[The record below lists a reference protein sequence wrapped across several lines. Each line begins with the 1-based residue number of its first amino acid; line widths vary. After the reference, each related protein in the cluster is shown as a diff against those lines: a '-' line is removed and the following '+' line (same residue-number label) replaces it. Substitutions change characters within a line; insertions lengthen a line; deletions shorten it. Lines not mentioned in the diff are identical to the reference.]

1 MTELKQ
7 SESKSL
13 WKSRKPLRHARSQ
26 LELQKSSEDCI
37 DWLHNLEI
45 AWKLEK
51 NDSTFLKSDDEY
63 YNNPNNHSRSPI
75 RRHHQRKLNIDKIIE
90 NLNVGLPL
98 RRTTE
103 IQTQLEQ
110 LASLIFPTC
119 NLQQKARLKFIVYDQ
134 YVFSA
139 DILETKFKQ
148 PISIDELLKIPQT
161 DWLSH
166 HIDILLLNHKKKLK
180 KTAEEL
186 SYPLIKAWTPFET
199 SETLLREDKPLR
211 WLLRLWINKCWEP
224 VEIESAIDG
233 LQRIAMLPRRLR
245 LILIYQTKQ
254 FIDNGLESE
263 DMRGVCLVTFIY
275 FSIFIPMIQSSE
287 HRRTLYAEFKNL
299 DISCPD
305 YITARK
311 QIGGK

>member
-7 SESKSL
+7 SDSDSL
-13 WKSRKPLRHARSQ
+13 WKSKKPLRHARSQ

-37 DWLHNLEI
+37 DWLDNLEI

-63 YNNPNNHSRSPI
+63 YNNSNHHSRSPI

-134 YVFSA
+134 YVFSV
-139 DILETKFKQ
+139 DILETKLKQ
-148 PISIDELLKIPQT
+148 SITIDE
-161 DWLSH
+161 
-166 HIDILLLNHKKKLK
+166 LK

-224 VEIESAIDG
+224 VEI
-233 LQRIAMLPRRLR
+233 
-245 LILIYQTKQ
+245 
-254 FIDNGLESE
+254 
-263 DMRGVCLVTFIY
+263 
-275 FSIFIPMIQSSE
+275 
-287 HRRTLYAEFKNL
+287 
-299 DISCPD
+299 
-305 YITARK
+305 
-311 QIGGK
+311 